1 MSGEL
6 QGVRVL
12 LAEDDVIIATHLSA
26 VMEAQ
31 GASVQVVSSVMELST
46 IPPANIDVA
55 VLDNTLA
62 DGEIGSQA
70 DRLRDAGVP
79 LIHQSGDVAAVADK
93 ADKFIAI
100 LGKPI
105 NEDELISAIVRREM

>member
-1 MSGEL
+1 M
-6 QGVRVL
+6 
-12 LAEDDVIIATHLSA
+12 LAEDDVLIATHLRA

-31 GASVQVVSSVMELST
+31 GATVQLVSSVVELST
-46 IPPANIDVA
+46 VPPQTIDVA

-79 LIHQSGDVAAVADK
+79 LIHQSGDVASVADT
-93 ADKFIAI
+93 AGKFIAI

-105 NEDELISAIVRREM
+105 NEDELIAAIARRET